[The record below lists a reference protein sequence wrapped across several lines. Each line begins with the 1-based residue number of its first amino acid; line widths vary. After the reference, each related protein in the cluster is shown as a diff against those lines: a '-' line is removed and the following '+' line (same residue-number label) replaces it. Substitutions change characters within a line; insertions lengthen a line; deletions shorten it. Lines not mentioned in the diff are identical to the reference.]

1 MTYLH
6 IGENMK
12 KIYNF
17 LISMPFMLFLTALF
31 GTASAIATFIEND
44 YGTETAW
51 AVVYGTH
58 WFEVIMALLAISLIG
73 NIFKYKLFKK
83 EKIPVL
89 LFHVGFLVAL
99 VGAIVTRYIGYEGM
113 MHIREGDSSHTITS
127 SNSFLQVK
135 YFGNKDTILL
145 EKKLLMSKISS
156 NYFTESE
163 DINGKEIKVE
173 YKDYLSNATNQIVSD
188 ENGKAMINMLILLPN
203 SQPKEKILKDQET
216 ISGKDIVITLNNK
229 NSENGFNIYTRDD
242 KFFFK
247 STKDLNW
254 LKMKDRSSGVFEAN
268 KEYPFE
274 SGKLY
279 DINGTKLVPRNLYT
293 KASIKL
299 IDANKVGGRKMNV
312 ASKSALIVNA
322 SYNGDTQEVIMFGH
336 GKGTKGTPVAKEIGG
351 QKFLFEWG
359 SKVIKIPFEIKLVDF
374 QLERYPGSGS
384 PSSYASEV
392 ILIDKEKDVEMPFR
406 IFMNNILDYRS
417 YRFFQSSYDTDEK
430 GTVLSVN
437 NDPGKLPTYLAYL
450 LMAIGFVL
458 TILNPKSR
466 FRKLASA
473 IQKDTLKN
481 SSIAILLSF
490 MFLFS
495 PSSSIA
501 DDIDKAI
508 KEAQSYDIDHA
519 NAFGD
524 LLIQSVDGRVKP
536 IDTFSNEIMRKLVKK
551 TTLHDMNSNQVILG
565 MITNPTAWQQIRMI
579 KITHTKLQKIL
590 GMEDGEKYASF
601 NDFFDQSKNSYKL
614 ATYAQEAAQKRPIQ
628 RNEFDRRV
636 IKADEKLNISYM
648 IFTGDLFKIVPK
660 TDDPMKKW
668 YGVRDSISTFPTDES
683 NEVRELFVNYFS
695 SIDKA
700 RKDGDWSKATAQLD
714 KLKAYQYKISADII
728 PSKNKLR
735 AEKIFKQLSITNKLI
750 FVYLIIGLALLSSIL
765 AKMIKPTLN
774 IKSVIKITQ
783 TIFFIS
789 FVIHS
794 LILIARWY
802 IGGHAPWSNAYEAM
816 LYVSWSMALAGVV
829 FSRLSI
835 IVPALTSIIAGI
847 TLGAAFVTD
856 MDPQI
861 TNLVPVLK
869 SYWLNIH
876 VSIIT
881 ASYGFLG
888 LSMILGFFTLILFIL
903 RSPKR
908 PDIDRSIKEASRINE
923 MTAIFGLM
931 MLTIGNFLGG
941 VWANESWGRYWG
953 WDPKETWAWISI
965 LAYVIVVHIRFVP
978 ALAKNYAY
986 NYAVLSTVAYSIIVM
1001 TFVGVNFYLSGM
1013 HSYAAGDPVPIPT
1026 YLYYIIATV
1035 LLVIAFAF
1043 PKRVIKKV

>member
-1 MTYLH
+1 
-6 IGENMK
+6 MK

-17 LISMPFMLFLTALF
+17 LISMPFMLFLTAIF
-31 GTASAIATFIEND
+31 GISSAIATFIEND

-58 WFEVIMALLAISLIG
+58 WFEVVMALLAINLLG

-83 EKIPVL
+83 DKIPAL

-99 VGAIVTRYIGYEGM
+99 VGAIVTRYIGYEGI
-113 MHIREGDSSHTITS
+113 MHIREGNTENLITS
-127 SNSFLQVK
+127 SNSFLQVH
-135 YFGNKDTILL
+135 NPEDQNSLL
-145 EKKLLMSKISS
+145 IEKKLLMSKISS
-156 NYFTESE
+156 NYFEEST
-163 DINGKEIKVE
+163 DLNNKTLNVE
-173 YKDYLSNATNQIVSD
+173 YKDYLPNAKNQIVQD
-188 ENGKAMINMLILLPN
+188 ENGKAMINMLLLLPN
-203 SQPKEKILKDQET
+203 SNPKEKILKDQQI
-216 ISGKDIVITLNNK
+216 ISGENIDITLNRE
-229 NSENGFNIYTRDD
+229 STNGFNIYTKDN

-247 STKDLNW
+247 SAKEVKW
-254 LKMKDRSSGVFEAN
+254 LKMSDRSSGTFEAN

-279 DINGTKLVPRNLYT
+279 DIGGTKLVPRDIYT
-293 KASIKL
+293 KATLKL
-299 IDANKVGGRKMNV
+299 INEDQAGGRKMNV
-312 ASKSALIVNA
+312 AQKSALVVNA
-322 SYNGDTQEVIMFGH
+322 SYNGDTKEVIMFGR
-336 GKGTKGTPVAKEIGG
+336 GKGTKGTPVTKEIGG

-359 SKVIKIPFEIKLVDF
+359 SKVIEIPFAIKLNDF

-392 ILIDKEKDVEMPFR
+392 TLIDKDRGVERDFR
-406 IFMNNILDYRS
+406 IFMNHVLDYRS

-473 IQKDTLKN
+473 VQKDTIKN
-481 SSIAILLSF
+481 STAAMLLAILF
-490 MFLFS
+490 IFS

-501 DDIDKAI
+501 DNIDQAI
-508 KEAQSYDIDHA
+508 QEAQSYDRDHA
-519 NAFGD
+519 DAFGD

-551 TTLHDMNSNQVILG
+551 TTLHDMNPNQVILG
-565 MITNPTAWQQIRMI
+565 MITNPAAWQQIKMI

-590 GMEDGEKYASF
+590 GMKDGEKYASF
-601 NDFFDQSKNSYKL
+601 NDFFDQVKKSYKL
-614 ATYAQEAAQKRPIQ
+614 ATYAQEAAQKRPIK

-636 IKADEKLNISYM
+636 IKADEKLNIGYM

-660 TDDPMKKW
+660 VDDPLKKW
-668 YGVRDSISTFPTDES
+668 YGVREAIDSFPTDES
-683 NEVRELFVNYFS
+683 NEVRKLFIDYFS
-695 SIDKA
+695 AIDGA
-700 RKDGDWSKATAQLD
+700 RGSGDWSEATAKLD
-714 KLKAYQYKISADII
+714 ALKAYQYKVSSDII
-728 PSKNKLR
+728 PSKSKLQ

-750 FVYLIIGLALLSSIL
+750 FVYLIIGLILLGSIL
-765 AKMIKPTLN
+765 AKMIKPKLN
-774 IKSVIKITQ
+774 IQKVVKITQ

-835 IVPALTSIIAGI
+835 IVPALTSIISGI
-847 TLGAAFVTD
+847 TLGAAFVTE

-876 VSIIT
+876 VSVIT

-888 LSMILGFFTLILFIL
+888 LSMILGFFTLILFII

-923 MTAIFGLM
+923 MTAILGLM

-986 NYAVLSTVAYSIIVM
+986 NFAVASTVAYSVIVM

-1026 YLYYIIATV
+1026 YLYYIIALV

-1043 PKRVIKKV
+1043 PKRVIKK

>member
-1 MTYLH
+1 
-6 IGENMK
+6 MK

-17 LISMPFMLFLTALF
+17 LISIPFMLFLTALF
-31 GTASAIATFIEND
+31 GIASAIATFIEND

-51 AVVYGTH
+51 AIVYGTH
-58 WFEVIMALLAISLIG
+58 WFEVVMALLAINLIG

-89 LFHVGFLVAL
+89 LFHLGFLVAL
-99 VGAIVTRYIGYEGM
+99 VGAIATRYIGYEGI
-113 MHIREGDSSHTITS
+113 MHIREGNTQNFITS
-127 SNSFLQVK
+127 SNSFLQVHDIEDK
-135 YFGNKDTILL
+135 NKLL
-145 EKKLLMSKISS
+145 IDKKLLMSKISS
-156 NYFTESE
+156 NYFKDST
-163 DINGKEIKVE
+163 DFNNKTLNIE
-173 YKDYLSNATNQIVSD
+173 YKDYLPNAKNQIVQDDS
-188 ENGKAMINMLILLPN
+188 GKAMVNMLLLLPN
-203 SQPKEKILKDQET
+203 SNPKEKILKDQQI
-216 ISGKDIVITLNNK
+216 ISSKHIDITLNRE
-229 NSENGFNIYTRDD
+229 STNGFNIYIKDN

-247 STKDLNW
+247 SSKEVKW
-254 LKMKDRSSGVFEAN
+254 LKMQDKSSGTFEPN
-268 KEYPFE
+268 KEYEFT

-279 DINGTKLVPRNLYT
+279 DIDGVKLVPREIYT
-293 KASIKL
+293 KAVIKL
-299 IDANKVGGRKMNV
+299 VNADQVGGRKMNV
-312 ASKSALIVNA
+312 AQKSALVVDA
-322 SYNGDTQEVIMFGH
+322 SYNGDTKEVVMFGR
-336 GKGTKGTPVAKEIGG
+336 GKGTKGTPITKEIGG
-351 QKFLFEWG
+351 EKFIFEWG
-359 SKVIKIPFEIKLVDF
+359 SKIIQIPFAIKLNDF

-392 ILIDKEKDVEMPFR
+392 TLIDKEKGVEKPFR
-406 IFMNNILDYRS
+406 IFMNHVLDYRS

-450 LMAIGFVL
+450 LMAFGFIL
-458 TILNPKSR
+458 TILSPKSR
-466 FRKLASA
+466 FRKLAAA
-473 IQKDTLKN
+473 IQKDTIKN
-481 SSIAILLSF
+481 STMAILLAIL
-490 MFLFS
+490 FLFS

-501 DDIDKAI
+501 DNIEEAI
-508 KEAQSYDIDHA
+508 KEAQSYNIDHA
-519 NAFGD
+519 NNFGD

-551 TTLHDMNSNQVILG
+551 TTLYDMNPNQVILG
-565 MITNPTAWQQIRMI
+565 MITNPTAWQQIKMI

-590 GMEDGEKYASF
+590 GLKNGEKYASF
-601 NDFFDQSKNSYKL
+601 NDFFDQNQKSYKL

-660 TDDPMKKW
+660 VNDPLKKW
-668 YGVRDSISTFPTDES
+668 YGVREAISTFPKDES
-683 NEVRELFVNYFS
+683 DEVRKLFVEYFS
-695 SIDKA
+695 AIDSA
-700 RKDGDWSKATAQLD
+700 RVDGDWSKADTKLD
-714 KLKAYQYKISADII
+714 ALKAYQYKISSDII
-728 PSKNKLR
+728 QSKSKLQ

-750 FVYLIIGLALLSSIL
+750 FVYLIIGLILLGSIL
-765 AKMIKPTLN
+765 AKMIKPQLN
-774 IKSVIKITQ
+774 IKKVVKITQ

-789 FVIHS
+789 FLLHT

-835 IVPALTSIIAGI
+835 IVPALTSIISGI
-847 TLGAAFVTD
+847 TLGAAFVTE

-876 VSIIT
+876 VSVIT

-888 LSMILGFFTLILFIL
+888 LSMILGFFTLILFIM

-908 PDIDRSIKEASRINE
+908 PNIDRSIKEASRINE

-965 LAYVIVVHIRFVP
+965 LTYVIVVHMRFVP
-978 ALAKNYAY
+978 SLTKNYAY
-986 NYAVLSTVAYSIIVM
+986 NFAVASTVAYSVIVM

-1013 HSYAAGDPVPIPT
+1013 HSYAAGDPVPVPT
-1026 YLYYIIATV
+1026 YLYYIIALV
-1035 LLVIAFAF
+1035 LIIIALAF
-1043 PKRVIKKV
+1043 PKREIKKA

>member
-1 MTYLH
+1 M
-6 IGENMK
+6 N
-12 KIYNF
+12 KIYKF
-17 LISMPFMLFLTALF
+17 LISMPFMLFLTTLF
-31 GTASAIATFIEND
+31 GISSAIATFIEND
-44 YGTETAW
+44 HGTETAW

-58 WFEVIMALLAISLIG
+58 WFELIMALLAINLLG
-73 NIFKYKLFKK
+73 NIFRYKLFKK
-83 EKIPVL
+83 GKIPVL
-89 LFHVGFLVAL
+89 LFHLGFLVAL

-113 MHIREGDSSHTITS
+113 MHIREGDSSQFITS
-127 SNSFLQVK
+127 SNSFLQIKEVEDK
-135 YFGNKDTILL
+135 NNLL
-145 EKKLLMSKISS
+145 IDKKLLMSKISS
-156 NYFTESE
+156 NYFSEST
-163 DINGKEIKVE
+163 DVNDKELEIE
-173 YKDYLSNATNQIVSD
+173 YKDYLPNATNQIVED
-188 ENGKAMINMLILLPN
+188 KNGKAMIKMLLLLPN
-203 SQPKEKILKDQET
+203 SNPKEKILQDKQI
-216 ISGKDIVITLNNK
+216 ISNSNIDITLNK
-229 NSENGFNIYTRDD
+229 ESKNGFNIYTKDD

-247 STKDLNW
+247 SAKDVNW
-254 LKMKDRSSGVFEAN
+254 LKMADKSSGVFEAN

-279 DINGTKLVPRNLYT
+279 DIDGIKLVPRDLYT
-293 KASIKL
+293 KAIIKL
-299 IDANKVGGRKMNV
+299 VDANQVGGRKMNV
-312 ASKSALIVNA
+312 AQKSALIIDA
-322 SYNGDTQEVIMFGH
+322 SYDGDTKEITLFSR
-336 GKGTKGTPVAKEIGG
+336 GKGTKGTPVTKEIGG
-351 QKFLFEWG
+351 KKFVFEWG
-359 SKVIKIPFEIKLVDF
+359 AKKIKIPFQIRLNDF

-392 ILIDKEKDVEMPFR
+392 TLIDKEKGVEMDFR
-406 IFMNNILDYRS
+406 IFMNHVLDYRS

-450 LMAIGFVL
+450 LMALGFIL

-473 IQKDTLKN
+473 VQKDTLKN
-481 SSIAILLSF
+481 STVAILLSLV
-490 MFLFS
+490 FLFS

-501 DDIDKAI
+501 DDNIEQAI
-508 KEAQSYDIDHA
+508 KEAQNYDVNHA
-519 NAFGD
+519 DAFGD
-524 LLIQSVDGRVKP
+524 LLIQTVGGRIKP
-536 IDTFSNEIMRKLVKK
+536 IDTFANEIMRKLVKK
-551 TTLHDMNSNQVILG
+551 TTLYDMNPNQVILG
-565 MITNPTAWQQIRMI
+565 MITDPGAWQQIKMI

-590 GMEDGEKYASF
+590 GMKDGEKYASF
-601 NDFFDQSKNSYKL
+601 NDFFNKSANTYKL
-614 ATYAQEAAQKRPIQ
+614 ASYAQEAAQKRPIK

-660 TDDPMKKW
+660 VDDPMKKW
-668 YGVRDSISTFPTDES
+668 YGVKEAIESFPTDES
-683 NEVRELFVNYFS
+683 NEIRELFINYFS

-700 RKDGDWSKATAQLD
+700 RKDGDWANATAQLNN
-714 KLKAYQYKISADII
+714 LKAYQYKVASDII
-728 PSKNKLR
+728 PDKNRLK

-750 FVYLIIGLALLSSIL
+750 FVYLIIGLVLLFSIL
-765 AKMIKPTLN
+765 AKMIKPNLN
-774 IKSVIKITQ
+774 IQKIVKITQ

-789 FVIHS
+789 FTIHS

-835 IVPALTSIIAGI
+835 IVPALTSIISGI
-847 TLGAAFVTD
+847 TLGSAFVTE

-876 VSIIT
+876 VSVIT

-903 RSPKR
+903 RGEKR

-965 LAYVIVVHIRFVP
+965 LAYVIVVHMRFIP
-978 ALAKNYAY
+978 KLLKNYEY
-986 NYAVLSTVAYSIIVM
+986 NFAVASTLAYSVIIM

-1013 HSYAAGDPVPIPT
+1013 HSYAAGDPIPIPT
-1026 YLYYIIATV
+1026 YLYYIVATV
-1035 LLVIAFAF
+1035 LLVIALAY
-1043 PKRVIKKV
+1043 PKRVIKK